1 MVDYHAIHFWIIVA
15 LAVLGTGAAIV
26 AFLKTPRAQRYQG
39 SSLEERLKRYPPSAQ
54 AVIIKA
60 DRKRALR
67 KALPYIVCALPPG
80 LFVLWIGHTP
90 HAGCDTLLG
99 VNVAY
104 LAMLPLCYGLPVGLF
119 LVALSGAW
127 MGMRTLRTG
136 YFPPL
141 DAAVFAN
148 TIATKGALARIRGT
162 ALIVLPFVMLYIIS
176 LGNDAYA
183 AFAGGKS
190 PTQVVE
196 TLNAKCR

>member
-1 MVDYHAIHFWIIVA
+1 MLDQHAIHFWIIVA
-15 LAVLGTGAAIV
+15 LAVLGTGAAIL
-26 AFLKTPRAQRYQG
+26 AFLKTPRERRYRG
-39 SSLEERLKRYPPSAQ
+39 ISLEERMQRYPPSAQ

-60 DRKRALR
+60 DRRRALR
-67 KALPYIVCALPPG
+67 KTLPYVVCGLPPG

-90 HAGCDTLLG
+90 HAGCETLLG
-99 VNVAY
+99 VNAAY
-104 LAMLPLCYGLPVGLF
+104 IAMLLLCYGLPVGLF
-119 LVALSGAW
+119 LVSLSGAR

-141 DAAVFAN
+141 DAAVFAP
-148 TIATKGALARIRGT
+148 TIATKGALARSRGA

-190 PTQVVE
+190 ATQMIE
-196 TLNAKCR
+196 RLNAKCR